1 MLKEKLYQEVA
12 MVDYIFSNGTIITMD
27 RERRVLKNSSLV
39 VDEGKIIYIGSK
51 EEVDNKFKAKKVID
65 CKYKVILP
73 GFIDA
78 HGHAGHTFFRFVVKD
93 TKYWMPAMTHT
104 YKHYT
109 TDEFWYIEGKLSA
122 LERLKNGVTTGVS
135 VLGSQPRCDDPI
147 FAINNAKAYNEVGIR
162 DIVCTGPCHVP
173 WPHNFSRYKDGK
185 RIMKSVSFD
194 EVVESLEE
202 VIKQLHKKNNEKTL
216 VSVTPFGIITSINP
230 SGATPREQLTALTE
244 HDIMQAKVMLK
255 IADKYNVRIHSDC
268 FGGMLHLA
276 KQDLKNAVLG
286 PHVHVQHCSYL
297 EDEEIDI
304 LAKTGTHATMAPYSG
319 APVHKMLDKGV
330 SLAATTDGA
339 KTGDGFDMFKC
350 MRDFQKVHRRTAN
363 DISLLPN
370 ERMLELVTI
379 DAAKVLGLDDKIG
392 SLEVNKKA
400 DIITIDL
407 LNPRLMP
414 NFNVVH
420 SIVLSGEGQDV
431 DNVMVDG
438 ELIMENKIVKTVD
451 EIEILLKAQEEAVET
466 VERANLKNFAYL
478 DEYNWGK
485 NRKPDKEL
493 FDLEWQR
500 RDGGH
505 Y

>member
-1 MLKEKLYQEVA
+1 

-27 RERRVLKNSSLV
+27 NERRVLKNSSVV
-39 VDEGKIIYIGSK
+39 VDYGKIIYIGSK
-51 EEVDNKFKAKKVID
+51 EEVDKKFKANKVID
-65 CKYKVILP
+65 CEYKVIMP
-73 GFIDA
+73 GFVDA

-93 TKYWMPAMTHT
+93 TKHWMPAMTHT

-109 TDEFWYIEGKLSA
+109 TDEFWYIEGRVSA

-162 DIVCTGPCHVP
+162 NVVCTGPCHVP
-173 WPHNFSRYKDGK
+173 WPHNFSRYENGK
-185 RIMKSVSFD
+185 RVMKSVSF
-194 EVVESLEE
+194 EETLKSLEE
-202 VIKQLHKKNNEKTL
+202 VIKALHGKNNEKTF

-230 SGATPREQLTALTE
+230 SGATPKEELTALTD
-244 HDIMQAKVMLK
+244 HDIIQAKAILK
-255 IADKYNVRIHSDC
+255 MADKYNVRIHSDC

-276 KQDLKNAVLG
+276 KQDLENAVLG
-286 PHVHVQHCSYL
+286 PHVHVQHCTNL
-297 EDEEIDI
+297 DDEEIDI
-304 LAKTGTHATMAPYSG
+304 LVKTGTHATMAPYSG
-319 APVHKMLDKGV
+319 APVHKMLDKGI
-330 SLAATTDGA
+330 SIAATTDGA
-339 KTGDGFDMFKC
+339 NTGDGFDMFKC
-350 MRDFQKVHRRTAN
+350 MREFQRASRRMAKDN
-363 DISLLPN
+363 SLLPE

-392 SLEVNKKA
+392 SLEINKKA

-420 SIVLSGEGQDV
+420 SIVLSAEGQDIS
-431 DNVMVDG
+431 NVMVDG
-438 ELIMENKIVKTVD
+438 ELIMENKVVKTVN
-451 EIEILLKAQEEAVET
+451 EIDVLLEAQEEAIRT
-466 VERANLKNFAYL
+466 IDRANLKNFAYL

-493 FDLEWQR
+493 FDIEWQR

>member
-1 MLKEKLYQEVA
+1 

-27 RERRVLKNSSLV
+27 SERRILTNSSLV

-51 EEVDNKFKAKKVID
+51 EEVDKKFKANKTID
-65 CKYKVILP
+65 CEYKVIMP

-93 TKYWMPAMTHT
+93 TKHWMPAMTHT

-109 TDEFWYIEGKLSA
+109 TDEFWYIEGRVSA
-122 LERLKNGVTTGVS
+122 LERVKNGVTTGVS
-135 VLGSQPRCDDPI
+135 VLGSQPRCDSPVP
-147 FAINNAKAYNEVGIR
+147 AINNAKAYNEVGIR
-162 DIVCTGPCHVP
+162 NVICTGPGHIP
-173 WPHNFSRYKDGK
+173 WPHNFSRYEDGK
-185 RIMKSVSFD
+185 RVMKSVSF
-194 EVVESLEE
+194 EQVVESLEE
-202 VIKQLHKKNNEKTL
+202 VIKQLHKTNNEKTF
-216 VSVTPFGIITSINP
+216 VSVTPFGVVTSINP
-230 SGATPREQLTALTE
+230 SGATPKEQLTTLTE
-244 HDIMQAKVMLK
+244 HDMNQAKAMLE
-255 IADKYNVRIHSDC
+255 IARKYNVRIHTDC

-276 KQDLKNAVLG
+276 KQDLSNAVLG

-297 EDEEIDI
+297 DDEEID
-304 LAKTGTHATMAPYSG
+304 LLVQTGTHATMAPYSG

-350 MRDFQKVHRRTAN
+350 MREFQKVHRRTAN
-363 DISLLPN
+363 DNSLLPN

-379 DAAKVLGLDDKIG
+379 DAAKVLGLEEQIG

-400 DIITIDL
+400 DIIAIDL

-414 NFNVVH
+414 SFNVVH
-420 SIVLSGEGQDV
+420 SLVLSGEGQDV
-431 DNVMVDG
+431 SHVMVDG
-438 ELIMENKIVKTVD
+438 QLIMENKIVKTVD
-451 EIEILLKAQEEAVET
+451 ERDVLLEAQEEAVRT

-478 DEYNWGK
+478 DEYSWGQ
-485 NRKPDKEL
+485 NRKSDKEL
-493 FDLEWQR
+493 FDMEWQR